1 MHLHYY
7 TVKKEAYIGEAGN
20 NLVLPAETEQRVK
33 RRALSACQ
41 DNLRKVVDVARKIPQ
56 MVEHFL
62 KNDKGAAR
70 QLFNE
75 IKKGEEEVIAA
86 RRLVSQELAE
96 IGAIL
101 INRED
106 YLRFT
111 NLSSEIADFSEGIA
125 YYLIEI
131 MEHDWKVP
139 DNIKNDMLKLSE
151 AVLDTVL
158 RLRETMMVLSYG
170 SAKTL
175 EKTKDVE
182 VAERVVDDI
191 YRALSI
197 KVLSSKLDLPVLLL
211 LKDILQLLENT
222 ADKAEDAADA
232 ARMLAF
238 IM

>member
-1 MHLHYY
+1 MLEKISDIRGRE
-7 TVKKEAYIGEAGN
+7 TS
-20 NLVLPAETEQRVK
+20 LVLPAETEQRVK
-33 RRALSACQ
+33 RRALNACQ
-41 DNLRKVVDVARKIPQ
+41 DNLRKVVDVTRKIPQ
-56 MVEHFL
+56 MVEHFS
-62 KNDKGAAR
+62 KGDKESAR

-75 IKKGEEEVIAA
+75 IRKGEEEVIMA

-131 MEHDWKVP
+131 MEHNWNVP
-139 DNIKNDMLKLSE
+139 GDIKKDLLKLSE
-151 AVLDTVL
+151 AVFDAVL
-158 RLRETMMVLSYG
+158 KLRETMMVLNYG
-170 SAKTL
+170 STKTL
-175 EKTKDVE
+175 EKAKDVE
-182 VAERVVDDI
+182 IAERTVDDL

-197 KVLSSKLDLPVLLL
+197 KVLSGKLDFPVLLL
-211 LKDILQLLENT
+211 LRDILQLLENS
-222 ADKAEDAADA
+222 ADKAEDAADT
-232 ARMLAF
+232 ARTLSF